1 MLCVSVFLG
10 AEPLTAVFNSEH
22 DPQLAAYAES
32 GLRIYFTGFL
42 FAGVNMVTAAFFSA
56 SDKTCLLYTS
66 KLTEV
71 GK

>member
-42 FAGVNMVTAAFFSA
+42 FAGVNMVTAAFFQRI
-56 SDKTCLLYTS
+56 
-66 KLTEV
+66 
-71 GK
+71 G